1 MVANNNDPLES
12 GSASKKPVWMTLVVL
27 ALSLATWLFFYF
39 ESMPLT
45 SSDTAVV
52 VGLWLFLVLLVNW
65 AQSRMRKKK
74 QAG

>member
-1 MVANNNDPLES
+1 MVANSNDPLDG
-12 GSASKKPVWMTLVVL
+12 GSASKKPVWTTLVVL
-27 ALSLATWLFFYF
+27 VLSLATWLFFYF

-52 VGLWLFLVLLVNW
+52 VGFWLFFALLVNW
-65 AQSRMRKKK
+65 ARSRMRKKK